1 MKVAA
6 YRCHLE
12 DCSFWGQ
19 HTCLGIRPH
28 KVSPCSGSMCVVM
41 SSIAECLKTHLL
53 PAVTLGGAD
62 YHSWPTWGE
71 VKSVGC
77 LFTHIGAVPRF
88 NV

>member
-1 MKVAA
+1 
-6 YRCHLE
+6 
-12 DCSFWGQ
+12 
-19 HTCLGIRPH
+19 
-28 KVSPCSGSMCVVM
+28 MCRVM

-62 YHSWPTWGE
+62 YHSCPTWGE